1 MSKTIKTEAIVL
13 KKQELLHND
22 ILLTFFTQVLGKI
35 KVFAKGIKKITSR
48 RLSHAQT
55 GNLIR
60 VLLHE
65 NRDYFY
71 LSETQLISGFSSIKN
86 NQKKVQALYC
96 YLFIVERLLPEN
108 QKEEE
113 VYKALKSFAIA
124 LAKEKE
130 EIHQL
135 LVRHINVLM
144 KHLGYLKDKK
154 SFEELIAII
163 ESLIH
168 EKMPTFTI

>member
-13 KKQELLHND
+13 KKQELLHDD
-22 ILLTFFTQVLGKI
+22 ILLTLFTHILGKVR
-35 KVFAKGIKKITSR
+35 VFANGIKKITSR

-55 GNLIR
+55 GNLIKI
-60 VLLHE
+60 LLHE
-65 NRDYFY
+65 NRDYLY
-71 LSETQLISGFSSIKN
+71 LSETQLVSAFSSIKN
-86 NQKKVQALYC
+86 SQTKVQALYC
-96 YLFIVERLLPEN
+96 YFFIIERLLPEN

-113 VYKALKSFAIA
+113 VYKALKLFAVT

-130 EIHQL
+130 DIQQL
-135 LVRHINVLM
+135 LTRHINILM

-163 ESLIH
+163 ENLIH
-168 EKMPTFTI
+168 EKMPTFTL